1 MKHRKQFY
9 IYILSNKYHTV
20 FYTGLSSDLIKR
32 MYEHK
37 NKLVDGFTK
46 RYNIDKLLYYEFTS
60 DPESAITREKQIKG
74 YRRSKKLKLIQDMN
88 SDMNDLYFG
97 LIWEKIEISHFVRND
112 RCLLEMTDVCSK

>member
-97 LIWEKIEISHFVRND
+97 LI
-112 RCLLEMTDVCSK
+112 